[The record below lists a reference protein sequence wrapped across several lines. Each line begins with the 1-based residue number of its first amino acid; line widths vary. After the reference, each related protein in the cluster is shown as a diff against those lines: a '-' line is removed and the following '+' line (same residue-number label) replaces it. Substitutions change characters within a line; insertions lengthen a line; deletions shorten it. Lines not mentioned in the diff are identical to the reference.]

1 MQGLVEQIDEAI
13 TFLKPRIS
21 ESPRVG
27 LILGTGLGDFTK
39 QITQQIQIPY
49 ESIPHFPRS
58 TVESHAG
65 QLVSGNL
72 NGT

>member
-1 MQGLVEQIDEAI
+1 MQGLVEKINDAVE
-13 TFLKPRIS
+13 FLKPQIS
-21 ESPRVG
+21 EAPQVG

-39 QITQQIQIPY
+39 QISQEKSIPY

-65 QLVSGNL
+65 QLVSGN
-72 NGT
+72 